1 MKLIKFSNLLFSFSK
16 LYEIFLVKNF
26 KGDNDKMGIFD
37 KVKEAAMNQFIEVI
51 EWLDDSGNTIL
62 YRFPVYQQEIKNGAQ
77 LIVRESQTAVFVF
90 EGQVADVFT
99 PGRYSI
105 DGGNTPILSKLG
117 AWKYGFNSPMKSEVY
132 FVNTKQFT
140 DMKWGTSNPIMLRD
154 ADFGIVR
161 LRAFGAY
168 SMRVA
173 DPAVFIKEV
182 AGTNA
187 HFQTEDIDE
196 QLKRAIVTEF
206 SDALGEMKIPALDL
220 AAQYKEVGETIRA
233 KINEDF
239 GTYGLQVTKFYVE
252 NISLPPEVEEAM
264 DRRASMGALGNVD
277 NYMKFQA
284 ADALRDAAQNEGG
297 GAGLGAGLGAG
308 FAVGNQMVN
317 AFGQQGGGGQSQQP
331 PQAQTVPCPT
341 CGKPNTAGVK
351 FCADCGGKMEIA
363 KVPCV
368 KCGAELREGAKFCS
382 ECGSTQEK
390 QKCAGCQAELAPG
403 AKFCAECGAKTEG

>member
-1 MKLIKFSNLLFSFSK
+1 MS
-16 LYEIFLVKNF
+16 
-26 KGDNDKMGIFD
+26 IFD
-37 KVKEAAMNQFIEVI
+37 KVKEAALNQFIEVI
-51 EWLDDSGNTIL
+51 EWLDDSQDTLL
-62 YRFPVYQQEIKNGAQ
+62 YRFPVAGQEIKNGAQ

-99 PGRYSI
+99 PGKYEI

-117 AWKYGFNSPMKSEVY
+117 AWKYGFNSPFKSEVY

-173 DPAVFIKEV
+173 DPATFIKEI

-187 HFQTEDIDE
+187 HFQTEDIE
-196 QLKRAIVTEF
+196 GQLKRAIVTEF
-206 SDALGEMKIPALDL
+206 SDSLGELKIPAIDL
-220 AAQYKEVGETIRA
+220 ASQYKEIGEKIRGM
-233 KINEDF
+233 INEDF
-239 GTYGLQVTKFYVE
+239 KGYGLEVTKFYVE
-252 NISLPPEVEEAM
+252 NVSVPDEVQAAI

-277 NYMKFQA
+277 QYMKFQA

-308 FAVGNQMVN
+308 FAVGNQMAG
-317 AFGQQGGGGQSQQP
+317 AFGAGPQGGAPAGGGGSVV
-331 PQAQTVPCPT
+331 AATVACPS
-341 CGKPNTAGVK
+341 CGKANAAGAK
-351 FCADCGGKMEIA
+351 FCAECGGKMEVA
-363 KVPCV
+363 QVPCV
-368 KCGAELREGAKFCS
+368 KCGAQLREGAKFCS
-382 ECGSTQEK
+382 ECGATQEK
-390 QKCAGCQAELAPG
+390 QKCSNADCGAELSAG
-403 AKFCAECGAKTEG
+403 AKFCPECGTKTPEAEA

>member
-1 MKLIKFSNLLFSFSK
+1 MSI
-16 LYEIFLVKNF
+16 V
-26 KGDNDKMGIFD
+26 D

-51 EWLDDSGNTIL
+51 EWLDSSQDTL
-62 YRFPVYQQEIKNGAQ
+62 VYRFPVAGQEIKNGAQ
-77 LIVRESQTAVFVF
+77 LIVRESQAAVFVF

-99 PGRYSI
+99 PGRYTI

-168 SMRVA
+168 SLRVA
-173 DPAVFIKEV
+173 DPAGFIKEI

-187 HFQTEDIDE
+187 HFQTEDIDG
-196 QLKRAIVTEF
+196 QLKRAIVSEF
-206 SDALGEMKIPALDL
+206 SDAIGEMKIPALDL
-220 AAQYKEVGETIRA
+220 AAQYKEIGEAIRA
-233 KINEDF
+233 KINQDF
-239 GTYGLQVTKFYVE
+239 SSWGLEVTKFYVE
-252 NISLPPEVEEAM
+252 NISLPPEVEAAM
-264 DRRASMGALGNVD
+264 DKRASMGALGNVQT
-277 NYMKFQA
+277 YAQFQA

-308 FAVGNQMVN
+308 FAVGGHMAN
-317 AFGQQGGGGQSQQP
+317 AFSANQPGGPGGGGT
-331 PQAQTVPCPT
+331 AAGVACPA
-341 CGKPNTAGVK
+341 CGKQNAAGAK

-363 KVPCV
+363 QVPCV
-368 KCGAELREGAKFCS
+368 KCGANLREGAKFCS
-382 ECGSTQEK
+382 ECGSSQEK
-390 QKCAGCQAELAPG
+390 AKCTGCQAELSAG
-403 AKFCAECGAKTEG
+403 AKFCPECGTKTPEAA

>member
-1 MKLIKFSNLLFSFSK
+1 MSI
-16 LYEIFLVKNF
+16 V
-26 KGDNDKMGIFD
+26 D

-51 EWLDDSGNTIL
+51 EWLDESQNTLL

-77 LIVRESQTAVFVF
+77 LIVRESQAAVFVF

-99 PGRYSI
+99 PGRYTVE
-105 DGGNTPILSKLG
+105 GGNTPILTKLG
-117 AWKYGFNSPMKSEVY
+117 AWKYGFNSPIKSEVY

-154 ADFGIVR
+154 NDFGIVR

-173 DPAVFIKEV
+173 DPSEFIKQI

-187 HFQTEDIDE
+187 HFQTEDIDG

-206 SDALGEMKIPALDL
+206 SDALGELKIPALDL
-220 AAQYKEVGETIRA
+220 AAQYKEIGEQIRG

-239 GTYGLQVTKFYVE
+239 KGYGLEVTKFYVE
-252 NISLPPEVEEAM
+252 NVSLPPEVEAAM
-264 DRRASMGALGNVD
+264 DKRASMGALGD
-277 NYMKFQA
+277 AQRYMQFQA

-308 FAVGNQMVN
+308 FAVGGQMAN
-317 AFGQQGGGGQSQQP
+317 AFGSGQQQGQPAGGVTGS
-331 PQAQTVPCPT
+331 TTTCPA
-341 CGKPNTAGVK
+341 CGKANAFGAK
-351 FCADCGGKMEIA
+351 FCADCGGKIEVA
-363 KVPCV
+363 KVPCI
-368 KCGAELREGAKFCS
+368 KCGAQLREGAKFCS

-390 QKCAGCQAELAPG
+390 QKCTNCQAELAPG
-403 AKFCAECGAKTEG
+403 AKFCADCGTKTAE

>member
-1 MKLIKFSNLLFSFSK
+1 
-16 LYEIFLVKNF
+16 
-26 KGDNDKMGIFD
+26 MGIFD
-37 KVKEAAMNQFIEVI
+37 KVKEAALNQFIEVI
-51 EWLDDSGNTIL
+51 EWLDDSQDTIL
-62 YRFPVYQQEIKNGAQ
+62 YRFPVAGQEIKNGAQ

-99 PGRYSI
+99 PGRYTI

-117 AWKYGFNSPMKSEVY
+117 AWKYGFNSPFKSEVY

-154 ADFGIVR
+154 NDFGIVR

-168 SMRVA
+168 SLRVA
-173 DPAVFIKEV
+173 DASEFIKQV

-187 HFQTEDIDE
+187 HFQTEDIDA

-220 AAQYKEVGETIRA
+220 AAQYKELGETIRA

-239 GTYGLQVTKFYVE
+239 RSYGLEVTKFYIE
-252 NISLPPEVEEAM
+252 NISLPEEVEKAL
-264 DRRASMGALGNVD
+264 DKRSSMGALGDANR
-277 NYMKFQA
+277 YMQFQA
-284 ADALRDAAQNEGG
+284 ADALRDAAKNEGG

-308 FAVGNQMVN
+308 FAVGNQMAN
-317 AFGQQGGGGQSQQP
+317 AFGQGQQGGGQQTN
-331 PQAQTVPCPT
+331 TVPCPS
-341 CGKPNTAGVK
+341 CGKQNAAGIK
-351 FCADCGGKMEIA
+351 FCSDCGSKMEAA

-382 ECGSTQEK
+382 ECGASQEK
-390 QKCAGCQAELAPG
+390 AKCANCQAELAAG
-403 AKFCAECGAKTEG
+403 AKFCPECGTKTEASE

>member
-1 MKLIKFSNLLFSFSK
+1 MSL
-16 LYEIFLVKNF
+16 
-26 KGDNDKMGIFD
+26 MD

-51 EWLDDSGNTIL
+51 EWLDPSQNTLL

-77 LIVRESQTAVFVF
+77 LIVRESQAAVFVF

-99 PGRYSI
+99 PGRYTI
-105 DGGNTPILSKLG
+105 EGGNTPILSKLG
-117 AWKYGFNSPMKSEVY
+117 AWKHGFNSPIKSEVY

-168 SMRVA
+168 SLRVA
-173 DPAVFIKEV
+173 DPGMFIKEI

-187 HFQTEDIDE
+187 HFQTEDIDG
-196 QLKRAIVTEF
+196 QLKRAIVSEF
-206 SDALGEMKIPALDL
+206 SDAIGEMKIPALDL
-220 AAQYKEVGETIRA
+220 AAQYKELGDAIRG

-239 GTYGLQVTKFYVE
+239 GSYGLEVTKFYIE
-252 NISLPPEVEEAM
+252 NISLPPEVEAAM
-264 DRRASMGALGNVD
+264 DKRASMGALGD
-277 NYMKFQA
+277 AQRYMQFQA

-308 FAVGNQMVN
+308 FAVGGQMAN
-317 AFGQQGGGGQSQQP
+317 AFGAGQPAGQQAGGG
-331 PQAQTVPCPT
+331 AAATVPCPS
-341 CGKPNTAGVK
+341 CGKGNTPSAK
-351 FCADCGGKMEIA
+351 FCADCGTKMEVA
-363 KVPCV
+363 QVPCV
-368 KCGAELREGAKFCS
+368 KCGAKLREGAKFCS

-390 QKCAGCQAELAPG
+390 VKCSNCEAELAPG
-403 AKFCAECGAKTEG
+403 AKFCAECGTKQESA

>member
-1 MKLIKFSNLLFSFSK
+1 MSIL
-16 LYEIFLVKNF
+16 
-26 KGDNDKMGIFD
+26 D

-51 EWLDDSGNTIL
+51 EWLDNTGDTML
-62 YRFPVYQQEIKNGAQ
+62 YRFPVVGQEIKNGAQ
-77 LIVRESQTAVFVF
+77 LIVRESQAAVFVF
-90 EGQVADVFT
+90 EGQVADVFG
-99 PGRYSI
+99 PGRYTI

-140 DMKWGTSNPIMLRD
+140 DMKWGTSNPVMLRD

-168 SMRVA
+168 SLRVA
-173 DPAVFIKEV
+173 DPGEFIKQI

-187 HFQTEDIDE
+187 QFQTEDIDT
-196 QLKRAIVTEF
+196 QLKRSIVTEF
-206 SDALGEMKIPALDL
+206 SDALGELKIPALDL
-220 AAQYKEVGETIRA
+220 AAQYKEMGEAIRA

-239 GTYGLQVTKFYVE
+239 RTYGLEVTKFYVE
-252 NISLPPEVEEAM
+252 NISLPPEVEAAM
-264 DRRASMGALGNVD
+264 DKRASMGALGD
-277 NYMKFQA
+277 AQKYMQFQA

-308 FAVGNQMVN
+308 FAVGGQMAN
-317 AFGQQGGGGQSQQP
+317 AFGGAAQGGQG
-331 PQAQTVPCPT
+331 AAAATVACPS
-341 CGKPNTAGVK
+341 CGKQNSPAAK

-382 ECGSTQEK
+382 ECGATQEK
-390 QKCAGCQAELAPG
+390 AKCANCQHELAPG
-403 AKFCAECGAKTEG
+403 AKFCPECGTKTEA

>member
-1 MKLIKFSNLLFSFSK
+1 MSF
-16 LYEIFLVKNF
+16 
-26 KGDNDKMGIFD
+26 FD

-51 EWLDDSGNTIL
+51 EWLDDSGDTIL

-99 PGRYSI
+99 PGRYTI

-117 AWKYGFNSPMKSEVY
+117 AWKFGFNSPMKAEVY

-173 DPAVFIKEV
+173 DPATFIKEV

-206 SDALGEMKIPALDL
+206 SDALGELKIAALDL
-220 AAQYKEVGETIRA
+220 AAQYKEIGENIRA

-239 GTYGLQVTKFYVE
+239 STYGLEVTKFYVE
-252 NISLPPEVEEAM
+252 NISLPEEVEAAM
-264 DRRASMGALGNVD
+264 DRRASMGALGNAD
-277 NYMKFQA
+277 QYMKFQA

-308 FAVGNQMVN
+308 FAMGGQMAN
-317 AFGQQGGGGQSQQP
+317 AFGGTQGGAQQQQGGGGT
-331 PQAQTVPCPT
+331 QTVACPT
-341 CGKPNTAGVK
+341 CGKPNAVGVK
-351 FCADCGGKMEIA
+351 FCADCGGKMEVA

-368 KCGAELREGAKFCS
+368 KCGVSLREGAKFCS
-382 ECGSTQEK
+382 ECGSSQEK
-390 QKCAGCQAELAPG
+390 AKCANCQAELAPG
-403 AKFCAECGAKTEG
+403 AKFCPECGTKTEAAQ

>member
-1 MKLIKFSNLLFSFSK
+1 MS
-16 LYEIFLVKNF
+16 
-26 KGDNDKMGIFD
+26 IFD
-37 KVKEAAMNQFIEVI
+37 RIKEEALNQFIEVI
-51 EWLDDSGNTIL
+51 EWLDNTGDTIL
-62 YRFPVYQQEIKNGAQ
+62 YRFPVHGQEIKNGAQ

-99 PGRYSI
+99 PGRYTVE
-105 DGGNTPILSKLG
+105 GGNTPILSKLG
-117 AWKYGFNSPMKSEVY
+117 AWKYGFNSPIKSEVY

-168 SMRVA
+168 SLRVG
-173 DPAVFIKEV
+173 DPSEFIKQI

-187 HFQTEDIDE
+187 HFQTEDIDG

-206 SDALGEMKIPALDL
+206 SDAVAEMKIPALDL
-220 AAQYKEVGETIRA
+220 AAQYKELGEAIRA

-239 GTYGLQVTKFYVE
+239 KAYGLEVTKFYVE
-252 NISLPPEVEEAM
+252 NISLPPEVEAAM
-264 DRRASMGALGNVD
+264 DKRASMGALGD
-277 NYMKFQA
+277 AQKYMQFQA

-308 FAVGNQMVN
+308 FAVGNQMANV
-317 AFGQQGGGGQSQQP
+317 FGGAQGPGGGGQGG
-331 PQAQTVPCPT
+331 AAATVPCPS
-341 CGKPNTAGVK
+341 CNKQNAVGVK
-351 FCADCGGKMEIA
+351 FCSDCGGKMEIA

-382 ECGSTQEK
+382 ECGSSQEK
-390 QKCAGCQAELAPG
+390 AKCANCQHELAPG
-403 AKFCAECGAKTEG
+403 AKFCPECGTKTEAAG

>member
-1 MKLIKFSNLLFSFSK
+1 MSI
-16 LYEIFLVKNF
+16 I
-26 KGDNDKMGIFD
+26 D

-51 EWLDDSGNTIL
+51 EWLDDSQDTLL

-99 PGRYSI
+99 PGRYTVE
-105 DGGNTPILSKLG
+105 GGNTPILSKLG
-117 AWKYGFNSPMKSEVY
+117 AWKYGFNSPIKAEVY

-173 DPAVFIKEV
+173 DPAEFIKEI

-187 HFQTEDIDE
+187 KFQTEDIDG

-206 SDALGEMKIPALDL
+206 SDALGELKIPALDL
-220 AAQYKEVGETIRA
+220 AAQYKEVGEQIRG

-239 GTYGLQVTKFYVE
+239 KGYGLEVTKFYVE
-252 NISLPPEVEEAM
+252 NISLPPEVEAAM
-264 DRRASMGALGNVD
+264 DKRSSMGALGD
-277 NYMKFQA
+277 AQQYMQFQA

-308 FAVGNQMVN
+308 FAVGGQMAN
-317 AFGQQGGGGQSQQP
+317 AFGAG
-331 PQAQTVPCPT
+331 PQASGPAGSSPATVACPS
-341 CGKPNTAGVK
+341 CGKPNAAGVK

-368 KCGAELREGAKFCS
+368 KCNAELREGAKFCS

-390 QKCAGCQAELAPG
+390 AKCANCQFELAAG
-403 AKFCAECGAKTEG
+403 AKFCPECGTKTEAAEVKS

>member
-1 MKLIKFSNLLFSFSK
+1 MS
-16 LYEIFLVKNF
+16 
-26 KGDNDKMGIFD
+26 IFD

-51 EWLDDSGNTIL
+51 EWLDDSQDTLL
-62 YRFPVYQQEIKNGAQ
+62 YRFPVYNQEIKNGAQ
-77 LIVRESQTAVFVF
+77 LIVRESQAAVFVF
-90 EGQVADVFT
+90 EGQAADTFG
-99 PGRYSI
+99 PGRYTI

-117 AWKYGFNSPMKSEVY
+117 AWKHGFNSPMKSEVY

-140 DMKWGTSNPIMLRD
+140 DMKWGTANPIMLRD
-154 ADFGIVR
+154 NDFGIVR

-173 DPAVFIKEV
+173 DPQTFIKEV

-187 HFQTEDIDE
+187 HFQTEDIDT

-206 SDALGEMKIPALDL
+206 SDALGELKIPALDL
-220 AAQYKEVGETIRA
+220 AAQYKEIGEQIRA

-239 GTYGLQVTKFYVE
+239 KDYGLNVTKFYVE
-252 NISLPPEVEEAM
+252 NISLPPEVEEAL
-264 DRRASMGALGNVD
+264 DKRSSMGALGDANR
-277 NYMKFQA
+277 YMQFQA

-308 FAVGNQMVN
+308 FAVGGQMAN
-317 AFGQQGGGGQSQQP
+317 AFGNVGQQGGQGQSQQT
-331 PQAQTVPCPT
+331 QNVACPS
-341 CGKPNTAGVK
+341 CGKQNAVGVK
-351 FCADCGGKMEIA
+351 FCGDCGAKMEVA

-382 ECGSTQEK
+382 ECGSSQEK
-390 QKCAGCQAELAPG
+390 AKCPNCQHELNAG
-403 AKFCAECGAKTEG
+403 AKFCPECGTKTEAEAEV

>member
-1 MKLIKFSNLLFSFSK
+1 MSI
-16 LYEIFLVKNF
+16 V
-26 KGDNDKMGIFD
+26 D

-51 EWLDDSGNTIL
+51 EWLDESQNTLL
-62 YRFPVYQQEIKNGAQ
+62 YRFPVAGQEIKNGAQ
-77 LIVRESQTAVFVF
+77 LIVRESQAAVFVF

-99 PGRYSI
+99 PGRYTVE
-105 DGGNTPILSKLG
+105 GGNTPILTKLG
-117 AWKYGFNSPMKSEVY
+117 AWKYGFNSPIKSEVY

-173 DPAVFIKEV
+173 DPSEFIKQI

-187 HFQTEDIDE
+187 HFQTEDIDG

-206 SDALGEMKIPALDL
+206 SDALGELKIPALDL
-220 AAQYKEVGETIRA
+220 AAQYKEIGEQIRA

-239 GTYGLQVTKFYVE
+239 KGYGLEVTKFYVE
-252 NISLPPEVEEAM
+252 NVSLPPEVEAAM
-264 DRRASMGALGNVD
+264 DKRASMGALGDANR
-277 NYMKFQA
+277 YMQVQA
-284 ADALRDAAQNEGG
+284 ADAMRDAAQNEGG

-308 FAVGNQMVN
+308 FAVGGQMAN
-317 AFGQQGGGGQSQQP
+317 AFGANQQGQAGGP
-331 PQAQTVPCPT
+331 PAATVTCPA
-341 CGKPNTAGVK
+341 CGKANAFGAK
-351 FCADCGGKMEIA
+351 FCADCGGKMEVV
-363 KVPCV
+363 KVPCI
-368 KCGAELREGAKFCS
+368 KCGAQLREGAKFCS

-390 QKCAGCQAELAPG
+390 QKCTGCQAELAPG
-403 AKFCAECGAKTEG
+403 AKFCPECGTKTPE

>member
-1 MKLIKFSNLLFSFSK
+1 
-16 LYEIFLVKNF
+16 
-26 KGDNDKMGIFD
+26 MGILD
-37 KVKEAAMNQFIEVI
+37 KVKEAALNQFIEVI

-62 YRFPVYQQEIKNGAQ
+62 YRFPVAGQEIKNEAQ
-77 LIVRESQTAVFVF
+77 LIVRESQVAVFVF

-99 PGRYSI
+99 PGRYTI

-117 AWKYGFNSPMKSEVY
+117 AWKYGFNSPFKSEVY

-140 DMKWGTSNPIMLRD
+140 DMKWGTANPIMLRD

-168 SMRVA
+168 SMRVSE
-173 DPAVFIKEV
+173 PQTFIKEV

-187 HFQTEDIDE
+187 HFQTEDIDT

-206 SDALGEMKIPALDL
+206 SDAIGEMKIAALDL
-220 AAQYKEVGETIRA
+220 ASQYKEMGEAIRA

-239 GTYGLQVTKFYVE
+239 KSYGLEVTKFYVE
-252 NISLPPEVEEAM
+252 NISLPEEVEKAL
-264 DRRASMGALGNVD
+264 DKRSSMGALGD
-277 NYMKFQA
+277 ASKYMQFQA

-308 FAVGNQMVN
+308 FAVGGQMAN
-317 AFGQQGGGGQSQQP
+317 AFGNAGGQQQQGGGQS
-331 PQAQTVPCPT
+331 AQTVACPS
-341 CGKPNTAGVK
+341 CGKQNAAGTK
-351 FCADCGGKMEIA
+351 FCGDCGGKMEA
-363 KVPCV
+363 GKVPCV

-382 ECGSTQEK
+382 ECGATQEK
-390 QKCAGCQAELAPG
+390 AKCANCQAELASG
-403 AKFCAECGAKTEG
+403 AKFCPECGTKTEADS